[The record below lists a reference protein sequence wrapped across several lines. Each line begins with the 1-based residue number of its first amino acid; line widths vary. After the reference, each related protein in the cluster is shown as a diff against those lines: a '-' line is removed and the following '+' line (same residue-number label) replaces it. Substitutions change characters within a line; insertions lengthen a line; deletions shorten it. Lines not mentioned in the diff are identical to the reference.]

1 MNTKRWKGIPGK
13 GVKHAEKVLDNEVLL
28 ANDMNY
34 AEMTFSEYLDL
45 FGEQKGI
52 EEFYKNYKSLK
63 IVDEWNGYQVKE
75 PIKFSEVDE
84 YKEEDY

>member
-1 MNTKRWKGIPGK
+1 MNIKEWKGIPGK
-13 GVKHAEKVLDNEVLL
+13 GIK
-28 ANDMNY
+28 Y
-34 AEMTFSEYLDL
+34 AENFITNCDKNCLHYEVEVFREYLNH

-63 IVDEWNGYQVKE
+63 ILDEWRDLKIPN
-75 PIKFSEVDE
+75 PHKFSEVDE